1 MNLAKPTDRA
11 QVVLSR
17 QSITIT
23 EWSRRQGISMLPDPA
38 CTIGVPGWPD
48 LAACTVLIE
57 SVRIVLIANWTILSS
72 DIKRCFGLD

>member
-1 MNLAKPTDRA
+1 
-11 QVVLSR
+11 
-17 QSITIT
+17 
-23 EWSRRQGISMLPDPA
+23 MLPDPA